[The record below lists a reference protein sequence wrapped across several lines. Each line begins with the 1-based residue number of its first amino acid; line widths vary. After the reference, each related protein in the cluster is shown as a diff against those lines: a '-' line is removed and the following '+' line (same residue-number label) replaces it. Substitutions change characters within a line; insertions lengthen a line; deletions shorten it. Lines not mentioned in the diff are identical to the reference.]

1 MHWKVIVF
9 FLFLVH
15 MVQTFNGD
23 RFYINLR
30 PHLSQT
36 HSQQPLSFSSL
47 WELMLWNSRGLF
59 SGALCISAHALGEK
73 KDKPRKSR
81 IDFSHLVFPKHFSQ
95 SSFCRFYLSASWRP
109 ATLCYASGGGQP
121 GVLRC
126 GPFAGLRASFCLTP
140 CDHSYLFSFF
150 FTQKLKPYQSCDES
164 VYRKPS
170 KKKKKREWMGIGN
183 RLEASKKKEKVAPTH
198 TTHTNITN
206 THAHTQGLHFKAYCQ
221 GFGPEGLCLE
231 FVSDLCKADC
241 GIMGFLFFF
250 LFFLWQKRSDIY
262 QASASKA
269 KHASARINDP

>member
-109 ATLCYASGGGQP
+109 ATLCYASGGGQL

-126 GPFAGLRASFCLTP
+126 GPFAGFILFNTLWSFL
-140 CDHSYLFSFF
+140 SLLFFF

-164 VYRKPS
+164 VYRARA
-170 KKKKKREWMGIGN
+170 KKRRRENGWGLGIDLRLQRKKKRLHLRIPHTQT
-183 RLEASKKKEKVAPTH
+183 SQTH
-198 TTHTNITN
+198 THTHRAYISKLTVRVLARRGCAWSLSVIC
-206 THAHTQGLHFKAYCQ
+206 ARLIAVSWDFSFSFSSFCGKKGLIFIKHQLQKQ
-221 GFGPEGLCLE
+221 SMRQLE
-231 FVSDLCKADC
+231 
-241 GIMGFLFFF
+241 
-250 LFFLWQKRSDIY
+250 
-262 QASASKA
+262 
-269 KHASARINDP
+269 

>member
-15 MVQTFNGD
+15 IVQTFNGD

-126 GPFAGLRASFCLTP
+126 GPFAGLGASFCLTP

-183 RLEASKKKEKVAPTH
+183 RLEASKKKRKGCTYAYHTHKHHKHTRTH
-198 TTHTNITN
+198 TGPTFQSLLSGFWPGGVVLGVCQWFV
-206 THAHTQGLHFKAYCQ
+206 QGWLRYHGISLFLSLLFVAKKVWYLSSISFK
-221 GFGPEGLCLE
+221 
-231 FVSDLCKADC
+231 
-241 GIMGFLFFF
+241 
-250 LFFLWQKRSDIY
+250 
-262 QASASKA
+262 SKA
-269 KHASARINDP
+269 CVS